1 MEDDL
6 KYLICVSSII
16 FIFTVFFCKSD
27 IIEPNTD
34 QEDTTT
40 TDTVTSDTTDTA
52 CPDNFM
58 CITINDYQINIDKS
72 KIGTL
77 GNLEDD
83 EKTRLINDH
92 PGLTFTPSSSRRIF
106 KYGDTTITLSK
117 SGNTPSFNMRTSSVQ
132 IISSSTGGSTRSS
145 SFQSAIDSHNASGP
159 PDGFFTTTTE
169 EPNVQEKTTVQ
180 ENDSDTFYMVGG
192 IVFLVLCIVAGV
204 VFYMKKEDI
213 KGLGK
218 ATRGAVKKA
227 KRNRTAQVDRD
238 IE

>member
-1 MEDDL
+1 MDDDL

-34 QEDTTT
+34 QGDTTT
-40 TDTVTSDTTDTA
+40 TDTTVPDTTVPDTV

-77 GNLEDD
+77 GNLEGD
-83 EKTRLINDH
+83 EKTRLINEH

-132 IISSSTGGSTRSS
+132 VISSSTGGS
-145 SFQSAIDSHNASGP
+145 SFLESAIDSHNASGP

-169 EPNVQEKTTVQ
+169 EPNVQEKTIVQ

-213 KGLGK
+213 KELGK

-227 KRNRTAQVDRD
+227 RNRTA
-238 IE
+238 E